1 MESGEVSMSEVSQIF
16 EIVHAEVSFGFH
28 CREHRY
34 VLYGYLFDPN
44 WDVPNY
50 EMFPER
56 AIITFLSTD
65 MDPAQKNLGTVK
77 VVSEEH
83 ALINIFEVT
92 IRLPEHHLSTVREI
106 VMGFDPTLNGL
117 DLTLTYH
124 KDNLPEIDS
133 LGAVEPLHDFDIT
146 RRGCPQPHVLKAL
159 EEPPAGG
166 WTFRTLEDPDLAF
179 IESKGLHLRLLRE
192 R

>member
-65 MDPAQKNLGTVK
+65 MDPAQKTLGTVK

-92 IRLPEHHLSTVREI
+92 IRLPEHHLSSVREI
-106 VMGFDPTLNGL
+106 LMGFDPTLNGL

-133 LGAVEPLHDFDIT
+133 LGAVEPLHDFDIKYVISKIQYLIWCT
-146 RRGCPQPHVLKAL
+146 IEVVANVINVV
-159 EEPPAGG
+159 
-166 WTFRTLEDPDLAF
+166 TLVDMLAVSA
-179 IESKGLHLRLLRE
+179 IDDYG
-192 R
+192 

>member
-1 MESGEVSMSEVSQIF
+1 
-16 EIVHAEVSFGFH
+16 
-28 CREHRY
+28 
-34 VLYGYLFDPN
+34 LYGYLFDPN

-65 MDPAQKNLGTVK
+65 MDPAQKTLGTVK

-92 IRLPEHHLSTVREI
+92 II
-106 VMGFDPTLNGL
+106 MGFDPTLNGL